1 MESGSQRFKNACWPC
16 RFLLSKIENSKV
28 EDPVLPEDLTVPR
41 VLAINQAVIELSCR
55 CMDRIRD
62 LMCDELHLSPEDL
75 KKTVMSTDSLKDQVF
90 ELVVDAE
97 KGSKRR
103 VFEDEKVDEAD
114 MIICSLLFKE
124 NEEYETKME
133 TLSEIRMEKL
143 QELGLN

>member
-1 MESGSQRFKNACWPC
+1 
-16 RFLLSKIENSKV
+16 
-28 EDPVLPEDLTVPR
+28 
-41 VLAINQAVIELSCR
+41 
-55 CMDRIRD
+55 
-62 LMCDELHLSPEDL
+62 
-75 KKTVMSTDSLKDQVF
+75 MSTDSLKDQVF